1 MQGSAEASDFA
12 ALEPEL
18 GYVFRNRL
26 LLTRAITHK
35 SWAFENNQHEAE
47 ANNEQLEFL
56 GDSIL
61 GFLVSEHLVAEFPGS
76 PEGCLSQLKAQLVSS
91 VHLYQVA
98 RELDLGRYLILG
110 RGEQLNG
117 GRSKKAIL
125 ANAVEAIIAA
135 IYLDGG
141 VDPVRQFVVDRV
153 VKNTPS
159 PDYLE
164 DRRTNY
170 KSALQELARVK
181 NLPQPHYRTL
191 AERGP
196 EHAKTFVVEVRVGR
210 QSSRAEG
217 MSKKSAGQNAA
228 RLVLDQ
234 LSSDARG

>member
-1 MQGSAEASDFA
+1 MPGSGEAPDYP
-12 ALEPEL
+12 ALEAEL
-18 GYVFRNRL
+18 GHVFQNRVL
-26 LLTRAITHK
+26 LSRAITHK
-35 SWAFENNQHEAE
+35 SWAFENNLHDAL

-61 GFLVSEHLVAEFPGS
+61 GFLVSEHLVAEFPQS
-76 PEGCLSQLKAQLVSS
+76 PEGCLSQLKAQVVSS
-91 VHLYQVA
+91 AHLYQVA

-110 RGEQLNG
+110 RGEELSG

-125 ANAVEAIIAA
+125 ANAVEAVIAA

-141 VDPVRQFVVDRV
+141 VGPVREFVVNRV

-159 PDYLE
+159 PGYQE
-164 DRRTNY
+164 DRLTNY

-181 NLPQPHYRTL
+181 NLPQPNYKTL
-191 AERGP
+191 EEHGP
-196 EHAKTFVVEVRVGR
+196 EHSKTFVVEVRVGR

-228 RLVLDQ
+228 RLVLEQ
-234 LSSDARG
+234 LSANDA